1 MVSSRR
7 QQNVEETV
15 RQLQAEGLQVAGTA
29 CHVGDRAQLQ
39 KLIQFALDTFGG
51 LDVLVS
57 NAAVNPASG
66 PIMTMEVSW
75 HQRAAAAAPAAV
87 AVAAGTFRLPHV
99 PEWQRR
105 RVARCVACR
114 LTLLCPFHPCC
125 CYCCCRAALQD
136 TAIEKIVD
144 INITSAVLLAK
155 AAVPHMPAG
164 GSIVFVSSYTAFNP
178 APPIAM

>member
-1 MVSSRR
+1 M
-7 QQNVEETV
+7 

-105 RVARCVACR
+105 RVGAMRCMPFNPAVPFPP
-114 LTLLCPFHPCC
+114 LLLLLLLP
-125 CYCCCRAALQD
+125 CRAAGH
-136 TAIEKIVD
+136 
-144 INITSAVLLAK
+144 S
-155 AAVPHMPAG
+155 H
-164 GSIVFVSSYTAFNP
+164 
-178 APPIAM
+178 